1 MSYES
6 IVADDQK
13 YIIQTY
19 GRYPVAFARG
29 EGAHMWDVNGR
40 EYVDLLAGI
49 AVTSLGHCHP
59 ELVDV
64 LSTQMQALWH
74 TSNLVYTE
82 PQTELA
88 RRLVGTT
95 DHMSRC
101 FFCNSG
107 AEANETLIKLARR
120 YMTRVK
126 GREEAVDIITL
137 SGCFHGR
144 TFGALAATGRDSL
157 ADGFR
162 PLPAGFKQVEAGN
175 IEAMAAAIDEK
186 TCAVLLEVVQ
196 GEGGVIVLD
205 DAYVRAVEKLCR
217 ERDVL
222 FCCDE
227 VQAGMC
233 RTGAFWAYQTCGV
246 KPDIISMAKALA
258 NGLPMGGIMA
268 TEEVSRGFVAGSHGT
283 TFGAGLLTSAVAARV
298 VEIMQRDNLA
308 ERARV
313 LGRRIMDRAR
323 AFMET
328 HPGTIR
334 EVRGKGLFIGIELPS
349 DAHKVWSD
357 LLEAGYLCNLCH
369 GSTLRLLPPLIITED
384 DVDAFMDA
392 LEARLLQE
400 SRA

>member
-1 MSYES
+1 MTYEE
-6 IVADDQK
+6 IVKDDHK
-13 YIIQTY
+13 YIMQTY

-29 EGAHMWDVNGR
+29 EGAHLWDVNGKK
-40 EYVDLLAGI
+40 YVDLLAGI
-49 AVTSLGHCHP
+49 AVTSLGHCNP

-64 LSTQMQALWH
+64 LNEQTRALWH
-74 TSNLVYTE
+74 VSNLAYSQ
-82 PQTELA
+82 PQVELA
-88 RRLVGTT
+88 RKLVGTT
-95 DHMSRC
+95 EHLSRC

-120 YMTRVK
+120 YMTRVR

-144 TFGALAATGRDSL
+144 TFGALAATGRDAL
-157 ADGFR
+157 ADGFK

-175 IEAMAAAIDEK
+175 IEAMAQAIDDK
-186 TCAVLLEVVQ
+186 TCAVLLEAVQ

-205 DAYVRAVEKLCR
+205 NDYVRAVEQLCR

-233 RTGAFWAYQTCGV
+233 RSGRFWAYQTCGV

-258 NGLPMGGIMA
+258 NGLPMGGVMA
-268 TEEVSRGFVAGSHGT
+268 TEEVSKGFVAGSHGT
-283 TFGAGLLTSAVAARV
+283 TFGAGLLTSAVASKV
-298 VEIMQRDNLA
+298 VEIMQRDHLA
-308 ERARV
+308 ERAER
-313 LGRRIMDRAR
+313 LGNRIMDRAR
-323 AFMET
+323 AFMNS
-328 HPGTIR
+328 HPGSIK
-334 EVRGKGLFIGIELPS
+334 EVRGKGLFIGIELPHS
-349 DAHKVWSD
+349 ARDVWAS

-369 GSTLRLLPPLIITED
+369 DTTLRLLPPLVISEE

-392 LEARLLQE
+392 LETRLFKD
-400 SRA
+400 